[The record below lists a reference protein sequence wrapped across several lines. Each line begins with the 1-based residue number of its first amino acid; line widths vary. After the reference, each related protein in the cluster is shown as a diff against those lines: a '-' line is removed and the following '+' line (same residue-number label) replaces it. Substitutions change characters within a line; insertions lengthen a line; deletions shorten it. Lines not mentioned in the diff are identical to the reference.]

1 MINFGIDIPNYI
13 ECPPNSMY
21 VKIIEYGDRKSRGGL
36 YLMKEQMDYEGHFA
50 HPRWAQVVYKADN
63 IKDIEI
69 GDYIALDHGHWTTSM
84 KMFINGNEETLW
96 YVSPKSYKKGL
107 IAMSKVM
114 PSHLVE
120 YLGE

>member
-1 MINFGIDIPNYI
+1 
-13 ECPPNSMY
+13 
-21 VKIIEYGDRKSRGGL
+21 
-36 YLMKEQMDYEGHFA
+36 MDYEGHFA

-63 IKDIEI
+63 IKDIEV

-84 KMFINGNEETLW
+84 KMFSNGNEETLW